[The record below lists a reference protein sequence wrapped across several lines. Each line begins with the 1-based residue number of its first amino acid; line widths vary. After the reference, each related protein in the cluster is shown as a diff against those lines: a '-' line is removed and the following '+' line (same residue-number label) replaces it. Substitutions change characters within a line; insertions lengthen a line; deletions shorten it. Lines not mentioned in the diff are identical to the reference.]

1 MYRIEENP
9 NLFAQQLG
17 IKAGATAT
25 TINAPEAFKSALN
38 QGMPDEA
45 RFIDTGR
52 ISMFDSNVTVYWP
65 EDMDDLKETVNWRIQ
80 DQSTPITGFWVVIPK
95 KPVAELRESDLLF
108 DDILDLVLPSGL
120 VDNKTLTFS
129 EEEYGI
135 RFVPRLDSEL
145 SPVP

>member
-1 MYRIEENP
+1 MYRIEDNP
-9 NLFAQQLG
+9 ELFAQQLG
-17 IKAGATAT
+17 IKPGT
-25 TINAPEAFKSALN
+25 TVTTLNAPEAFAAALN
-38 QGMPDEA
+38 QGMSDEA

-65 EDMDDLKETVNWRIQ
+65 EDMDDLKETVNWRVQ

-108 DDILDLVLPSGL
+108 DDVLNLVLPSGL

-135 RFVPRLDSEL
+135 RFVPRIGSKL

>member
-9 NLFAQQLG
+9 GLFAQQLG
-17 IKAGATAT
+17 IKAGTTAT
-25 TINAPEAFKSALN
+25 TINAPEAFKAALG

-108 DDILDLVLPSGL
+108 DDVLNLILPSGL

-135 RFVPRLDSEL
+135 RFVPRLDSAL

>member
-1 MYRIEENP
+1 MYRIEDSP
-9 NLFAQQLG
+9 GLFAQQLG
-17 IKAGATAT
+17 IKPGTTVA
-25 TINAPEAFKSALN
+25 TINAPETFNAALV

-65 EDMDDLKETVNWRIQ
+65 EDMDDLKETVNWRVQ

-108 DDILDLVLPSGL
+108 DDVLNLVLPSGL

-135 RFVPRLDSEL
+135 RFVPRHGSEL

>member
-1 MYRIEENP
+1 MYRIEDNP
-9 NLFAQQLG
+9 ELFAQQLG
-17 IKAGATAT
+17 IKPGAAAT
-25 TINAPEAFKSALN
+25 TLNAPEAFRAALN
-38 QGMPDEA
+38 RGMPDEA
-45 RFIDTGR
+45 RFIDAGR

-65 EDMDDLKETVNWRIQ
+65 EDMDDLKETVNWRVQ

-108 DDILDLVLPSGL
+108 DDILNLVLPSGL
-120 VDNKTLTFS
+120 VDNKILTFS

-135 RFVPRLDSEL
+135 RFVPRIGSEL

>member
-9 NLFAQQLG
+9 DLFAQQLG
-17 IKAGATAT
+17 IKPGT
-25 TINAPEAFKSALN
+25 TVTTLNAPEDFAAALD

-45 RFIDTGR
+45 RFIDAGR

-65 EDMDDLKETVNWRIQ
+65 EDMDDLKETVNWRVQ

-108 DDILDLVLPSGL
+108 DDVLNLVLPSGL

-135 RFVPRLDSEL
+135 RFVPRVGSEL
-145 SPVP
+145 SPVS